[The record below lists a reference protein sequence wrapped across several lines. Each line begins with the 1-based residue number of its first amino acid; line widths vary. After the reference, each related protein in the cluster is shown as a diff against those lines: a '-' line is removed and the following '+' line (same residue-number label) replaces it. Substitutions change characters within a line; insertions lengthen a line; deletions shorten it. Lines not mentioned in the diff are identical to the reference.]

1 MRTLCLLLL
10 VAGAASGDP
19 TCRSVQVSFK
29 PIAELQI
36 AVWIEDANGG
46 YVDTAYVTRLT
57 GFFGLANR
65 PGHHLLRSDIREP
78 YSRRDMVLPVWA
90 HKRNHTYPLVVMGGY
105 YGNSEATCAANGA
118 TAGDCD
124 DNTIAY
130 HPNVS
135 SDEPFYCSPRGG
147 LVQVVNGIDVVTCA
161 SRFTGSKG
169 AFADAPLISYYPP
182 RADLSTFSTGRDA
195 AEAPMFASMNDL
207 TAVSG
212 ATPQGNEVIAPIMW
226 TPPADGKYLL
236 KVEASQEADF
246 NSFHNHPYQV
256 DENPQWDTGHN
267 IFGQPSVVYAV
278 PFTVGPQLDI
288 ETTSAYAGYGDWDGA
303 SGTMHPTDNTISDN
317 PGTGA
322 GRFLQANDDQGTWRI
337 KVVSDPTCGVVIPDG
352 GMPDGMPE
360 DGGMMGCTPPG
371 APTGLTITGAH
382 SGAFELSF
390 ASAVGG
396 TPTARFDVRYSPDP
410 ISDENFLHAN
420 PSSDAAPAPG
430 ALGSTVNTMLSQLRA
445 EQKYYIAVRAIASC
459 GAASTV
465 ATVVGTTAKN
475 QFATLHG
482 CFIATAAFGTP
493 LAKQIDVLRR
503 FRDRRLL
510 PSPLGQLA
518 VAAYYSLSPP
528 IANAITTDE
537 RLRAG
542 ARKLVEPLVTL
553 LR

>member
-1 MRTLCLLLL
+1 
-10 VAGAASGDP
+10 
-19 TCRSVQVSFK
+19 
-29 PIAELQI
+29 
-36 AVWIEDANGG
+36 
-46 YVDTAYVTRLT
+46 
-57 GFFGLANR
+57 
-65 PGHHLLRSDIREP
+65 
-78 YSRRDMVLPVWA
+78 
-90 HKRNHTYPLVVMGGY
+90 
-105 YGNSEATCAANGA
+105 
-118 TAGDCD
+118 
-124 DNTIAY
+124 
-130 HPNVS
+130 
-135 SDEPFYCSPRGG
+135 
-147 LVQVVNGIDVVTCA
+147 
-161 SRFTGSKG
+161 
-169 AFADAPLISYYPP
+169 
-182 RADLSTFSTGRDA
+182 
-195 AEAPMFASMNDL
+195 
-207 TAVSG
+207 
-212 ATPQGNEVIAPIMW
+212 
-226 TPPADGKYLL
+226 
-236 KVEASQEADF
+236 
-246 NSFHNHPYQV
+246 
-256 DENPQWDTGHN
+256 
-267 IFGQPSVVYAV
+267 
-278 PFTVGPQLDI
+278 
-288 ETTSAYAGYGDWDGA
+288 
-303 SGTMHPTDNTISDN
+303 
-317 PGTGA
+317 
-322 GRFLQANDDQGTWRI
+322 
-337 KVVSDPTCGVVIPDG
+337 
-352 GMPDGMPE
+352 MPE